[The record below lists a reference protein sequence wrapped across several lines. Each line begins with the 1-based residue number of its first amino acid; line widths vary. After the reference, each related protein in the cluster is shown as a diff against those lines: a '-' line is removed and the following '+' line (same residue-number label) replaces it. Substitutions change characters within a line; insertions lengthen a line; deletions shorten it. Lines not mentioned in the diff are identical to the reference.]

1 MQANGVLQP
10 LQDLGLVDFNS
21 VTAKKKQ
28 YSLNAYQRPT
38 IPWSLSCESGE
49 QNRVNAFEVIYQYR
63 SIGFEALNFKDI
75 TLKFMLAPFGVS
87 LLVAIAFSCC
97 LCSNSNLEK
106 LSLCFVLMCFVA
118 LVCFASSV
126 YGLQGLVRAIL
137 NFKASQMVGEQK
149 GDANQQAWVNSC
161 LPPPY

>member
-1 MQANGVLQP
+1 M
-10 LQDLGLVDFNS
+10 
-21 VTAKKKQ
+21 
-28 YSLNAYQRPT
+28 
-38 IPWSLSCESGE
+38 
-49 QNRVNAFEVIYQYR
+49 NAFEVIYQYR
-63 SIGFEALNFKDI
+63 SIGFEALDFKEI

-106 LSLCFVLMCFVA
+106 LSLCFVLMCLVA
-118 LVCFASSV
+118 VVCFASSV
-126 YGLQGLVRAIL
+126 YGLQGLVGAIL

-161 LPPPY
+161 LPPPYRADMLAVQEIIQPVTVGMMQAVGLCTILMGCPICAVGCFRA